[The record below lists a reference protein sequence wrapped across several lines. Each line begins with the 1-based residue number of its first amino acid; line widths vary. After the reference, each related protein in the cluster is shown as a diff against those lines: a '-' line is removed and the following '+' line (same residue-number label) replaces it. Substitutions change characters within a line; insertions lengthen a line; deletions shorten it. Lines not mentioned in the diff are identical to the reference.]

1 MGGEHMTHFANA
13 SRDDELEIR
22 DRGPAPQAKLSH
34 NGVPVRSKPSTH
46 ERVVAVIIRTVRAIR
61 TSFSELELDGD
72 TNLALDLGLESASR
86 VELLLEVERTLDVAL
101 DVGAVAVFAELTIA
115 ELADLIL
122 PRLQDDGIYRLPI
135 T

>member
-1 MGGEHMTHFANA
+1 MTYFASA
-13 SRDDELEIR
+13 SRDDEFEIN
-22 DRGPAPQAKLSH
+22 DGSPGPKAKLH
-34 NGVPVRSKPSTH
+34 NGMPARSKPLTH
-46 ERVVAVIIRTVRAIR
+46 ERVVAVIIRAVRAIR
-61 TSFSELELDGD
+61 RSSSEPELDGD

-122 PRLQDDGIYRLPI
+122 PKLQDDGVYRLPI
-135 T
+135 S